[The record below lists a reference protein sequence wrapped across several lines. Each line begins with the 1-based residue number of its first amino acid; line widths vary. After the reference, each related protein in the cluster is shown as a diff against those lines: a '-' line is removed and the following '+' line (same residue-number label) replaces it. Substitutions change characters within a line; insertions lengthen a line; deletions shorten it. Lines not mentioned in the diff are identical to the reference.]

1 MPPRQKC
8 RALDRQLGVEGPAA
22 NRCEFR
28 RSRDRAIEL
37 AHVVGA
43 ESRQSLRRELYRQ
56 EFFRAARNCS
66 KSLCFAMRGFVISI
80 CVVIALAIHLNC
92 MTRFCEGRFHESI
105 VVSDCQSPL
114 LLFDEEG
121 ACTCRRDGTHALRPG
136 RYQFSALDAGFTFTA
151 SWPRPVRPLPPRGAW
166 AGETHDDRLPLLAA
180 GAGPFPFTPRCLDD
194 RPDLARPAGK
204 KRGTGLFY
212 ARTLGFPA

>member
-1 MPPRQKC
+1 MSGPRPSV
-8 RALDRQLGVEGPAA
+8 RGRTASGESMRISNVSRSSHRIGA
-22 NRCEFR
+22 R
-28 RSRDRAIEL
+28 RGRRISPIATTRTLSTRIFSR
-37 AHVVGA
+37 GA
-43 ESRQSLRRELYRQ
+43 KLFQIALRRHAPFCYFYLCCH
-56 EFFRAARNCS
+56 RACDSPRCT
-66 KSLCFAMRGFVISI
+66 
-80 CVVIALAIHLNC
+80 
-92 MTRFCEGRFHESI
+92 TRFCEGRFHESI

-136 RYQFSALDAGFTFTA
+136 RYQFSALDAGFTFTV